1 MKTRIA
7 IVSAFIL
14 IILPCYNSYGQKT
27 NRKVTISGY
36 VVDGTQSSVAN
47 AIVTV
52 DGQKTDVL
60 TNDKG
65 YYKIKVK
72 PGSAKIGIL
81 TLTNGALEEEINGR
95 TRINFQFEGS
105 VPDQVVEKASPDDDV
120 VDIGYGKVKRRDVTS
135 NVNKID
141 GNNPKYASYR
151 NIYDMI
157 RGEVPGVQ
165 VVGNSIKI
173 QGASSLTLSTEPLY
187 VVDGVTVNSI
197 DNILP
202 YQVKSIQVLKGSSA
216 SIYGS
221 RGANGVIVI
230 NLVNSGDR

>member
-1 MKTRIA
+1 MKTRFA
-7 IVSAFIL
+7 IVFVLTLLVVPFYSL
-14 IILPCYNSYGQKT
+14 HGQKK
-27 NRKVTISGY
+27 NKKLTITGY
-36 VVDGTQSSVAN
+36 VVDGTQSPVAN

-52 DGQKTDVL
+52 DGQKAGVL
-60 TNDKG
+60 TDDKG
-65 YYKIKVK
+65 YYKIKVN
-72 PGSAKIGIL
+72 SNNTKIGIL
-81 TLTNGALEEEINGR
+81 TLTSGVLEEEINGQ

-105 VPDQVVEKASPDDDV
+105 VPDQLAERVEAGDDV
-120 VDIGYGKVKRRDVTS
+120 VDIGYGKVKKRDLTS
-135 NVNKID
+135 SVSKID
-141 GNNPKYASYR
+141 GTNPKYSSYR

-173 QGASSLTLSTEPLY
+173 HGASSFILNTEPLF
-187 VVDGVTVNSI
+187 VVDGVTVASI

-230 NLVNSGDR
+230 NLIGSDK